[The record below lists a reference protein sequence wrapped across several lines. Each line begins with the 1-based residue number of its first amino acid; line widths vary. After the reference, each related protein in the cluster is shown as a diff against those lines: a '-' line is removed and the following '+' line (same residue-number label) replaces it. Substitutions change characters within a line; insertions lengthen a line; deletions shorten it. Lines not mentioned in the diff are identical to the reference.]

1 MAHFL
6 QTTDNINRDIV
17 ANGFDTTVFIDI
29 TTGYIMTIWN
39 NVDLS
44 TTEKL
49 SDINKNTIL
58 R

>member
-17 ANGFDTTVFIDI
+17 ANGFDTTVFIAI
-29 TTGYIMTIWN
+29 TTGCIMTTWN

>member
-17 ANGFDTTVFIDI
+17 ANGFDTTVFIAI